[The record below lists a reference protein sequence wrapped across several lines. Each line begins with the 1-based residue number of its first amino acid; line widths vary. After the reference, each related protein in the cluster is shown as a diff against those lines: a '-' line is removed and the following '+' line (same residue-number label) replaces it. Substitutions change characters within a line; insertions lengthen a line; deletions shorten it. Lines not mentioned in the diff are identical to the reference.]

1 MREYRKEASMSK
13 ISIVAA
19 CILIALISVNCSC
32 KADSNAPAEEK
43 TDSLQQSTDQLLA
56 GHSLAVAYSG
66 FRQGQHPDRGDG
78 AVNPSEEEILEDL
91 QILTRGS
98 SFGLIRVYDSQ
109 QNAETVLRMIKAN
122 DIKLKVMLGIWL
134 SAEISNHEGC
144 SWLPEPIPADF
155 LAANRVKNEAEV
167 ERGISLANEYQ
178 DIVVAVNVGN
188 EALVS
193 WTDHMVGVD
202 AVRSY
207 VRKVKSSVSQPVTVA
222 ENYEWWATNGTQLA
236 GELDFISVHT
246 YPVWEG
252 KDIDEGLSYTIENLE
267 AVRATLPDSS
277 MVISELGWATVASEF
292 GDRASEEKQLQYYT
306 EVIEWSTRRNI
317 TVFWFEAFDEDWK
330 GDPANPLGAEKH
342 WGLFTVD
349 RKAKLAMRTKYPE
362 MK

>member
-1 MREYRKEASMSK
+1 MSPSNNR

-19 CILIALISVNCSC
+19 CILIGLISVSCSREP
-32 KADSNAPAEEK
+32 SIEK
-43 TDSLQQSTDQLLA
+43 VDSLQQSEDQLLA
-56 GHSLAVAYSG
+56 GFSWAVAYSG

-91 QILTRGS
+91 YTLTRDS
-98 SFGLIRVYDSQ
+98 NFGLIRMYDSQ
-109 QNAETVLRMIKAN
+109 QNSEAALRLIAAN

-144 SWLPEPIPADF
+144 SWLPEPIPADV
-155 LAANRVKNEAEV
+155 LAANRVKNQAEV
-167 ERGISLANEYQ
+167 KRGISLAKQYP

-193 WTDHMVGVD
+193 WTDHMVGVE

-207 VRKVKSSVSQPVTVA
+207 VRQVKSAISQPVTIA
-222 ENYEWWATNGTQLA
+222 ENYEWWASNGTQLA
-236 GELDFISVHT
+236 GELDFVSVHT

-277 MVISELGWATVASEF
+277 IVISELGWATVASEF
-292 GDRASEEKQLQYYT
+292 GERASEEKQLQYYT
-306 EVIEWSTRRNI
+306 EVTEWGAQKNI
-317 TVFWFEAFDEDWK
+317 TLFWFEAFDEDWK

-349 RKAKLAMRTKYPE
+349 RKAKLVMHELYPD
-362 MK
+362 MNLR